1 LDVVTAIEGPSPA
14 FRCAEIRAQGPA
26 GAWGRSQ
33 AACTID
39 AAMRKAELAW
49 RRALADQ
56 TLADINATF
65 ERTYASMPDRIRD
78 WLTSRRP

>member
-1 LDVVTAIEGPSPA
+1 VVTAIEGPQPA

-26 GAWGRSQ
+26 GAWGTSH

-49 RRALADQ
+49 RQALAEQ
-56 TLADINATF
+56 TLADIMATLQ
-65 ERTYASMPDRIRD
+65 RSYPTMPDRVHGWFASAR
-78 WLTSRRP
+78 T